1 LAAGEA
7 LKVTVMAVPEATWDG
22 CVQRLAV
29 DEHAGACG
37 GGRPGLGGRPARSV
51 QVPPPTAVIEEMAG
65 VAAATLSAQT
75 PMTSRVPAGMIAVVV
90 TTTVAAAVLF
100 CAVP

>member
-1 LAAGEA
+1 VVVAPDWVVA
-7 LKVTVMAVPEATWDG
+7 
-22 CVQRLAV
+22 
-29 DEHAGACG
+29 
-37 GGRPGLGGRPARSV
+37 PARFV
-51 QVPPPTAVIEEMAG
+51 QVPPPTAVIEEMVG

-90 TTTVAAAVLF
+90 RTTVAAAVLF